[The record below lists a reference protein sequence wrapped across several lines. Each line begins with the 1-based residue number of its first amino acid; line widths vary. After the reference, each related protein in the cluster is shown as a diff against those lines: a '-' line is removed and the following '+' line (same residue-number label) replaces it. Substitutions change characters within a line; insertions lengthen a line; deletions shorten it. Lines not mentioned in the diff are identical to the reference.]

1 MKLPKALRVVAVV
14 LPLALF
20 LAAREAASWRPQL
33 IGKTTVSHK
42 VQISPNG
49 RWACLMDGEGSEIW
63 DLQTWQ
69 RVWGKSYSFQDFS
82 PDSRHF
88 AVVISNSRRQG
99 ALLHTPQVQL
109 FDVANGKL
117 ARSWRDEQHFPD
129 DWLAKGRFSPD
140 GKRFIVVT
148 QKTCRQFE
156 VASGKLLSRAELGT
170 DEEALRQAEISPDGR
185 HFLESGAGV
194 KLRRV
199 EGGDVVFGRLDARGP
214 MGWSPD
220 GRLYWDRDAKFN
232 NLRLWRFR
240 DNTLVQKVTYDTWLR
255 FTPDSRHLASATP
268 DGLELRDVLTGKL
281 VKTLPGPR
289 TDPFAFASDGSFA
302 VSCDKNGK
310 IWKWRLK

>member
-1 MKLPKALRVVAVV
+1 MKRKLLLSLAVA

-33 IGKTTVSHK
+33 IGKTTASHK

-49 RWACLMDGEGSEIW
+49 LWACLMDGEGSEIW

-69 RVWGKSYSFQDFS
+69 RVRGKFYGFQDFS

-88 AVVISNSRRQG
+88 AVVISNSRGAG

-109 FDVANGKL
+109 FDVASGKL
-117 ARSWRDEQHFPD
+117 VRSWRDERHFPD

-170 DEEALRQAEISPDGR
+170 DEEPLRQAAISPDGR

-199 EGGDVVFGRLDARGP
+199 EGGDVVLGRLDARGP

-220 GRLYWDRDAKFN
+220 GQFYWDRDAKFN
-232 NLRLWRFR
+232 NLRLWRLR
-240 DNTLVQKVTYDTWLR
+240 DHTLVQKVTYDTWLH
-255 FTPDSRHLASATP
+255 FTPDSKHLAVATP
-268 DGLELRDVLTGKL
+268 KGLELRDVLTGKI
-281 VKTLPGPR
+281 VQTLPGPQD
-289 TDPFAFASDGSFA
+289 DPFAFAPDGSFA
-302 VSCDKNGK
+302 VAVDGGGK